1 MRAVR
6 PPRWSHRLSVRST
19 VKTVHPKGPSF
30 FFLFPPLLFLAL
42 LLCGSSRQILSVR
55 FRNAADRKLSAAV
68 SFFLV
73 FFFCF
78 RSDFLLLLLKKKK
91 KIKRRANGID
101 TFPLGR
107 LFCPICL
114 RRSAKTDRSTVLPPN
129 YASTLAF
136 VVVLIVIRLTKS
148 SSVFVSLVMPL
159 SANETKPGNGFCSA
173 PKMLSPRL
181 IRLHDRFVGRV
192 SHSS

>member
-78 RSDFLLLLLKKKK
+78 RSDFLLLLLLQKKENQEKSQWDRHLPAGSPLLSDLPPS
-91 KIKRRANGID
+91 KRENRSVDGAATELRVD
-101 TFPLGR
+101 T
-107 LFCPICL
+107 CL
-114 RRSAKTDRSTVLPPN
+114 RR
-129 YASTLAF
+129 
-136 VVVLIVIRLTKS
+136 
-148 SSVFVSLVMPL
+148 
-159 SANETKPGNGFCSA
+159 
-173 PKMLSPRL
+173 
-181 IRLHDRFVGRV
+181 RFNC
-192 SHSS
+192 H